1 MNIILNLN
9 RNPQLTN
16 HNNMVELEVPDQSF
30 IFRSRITTIVKMIG
44 IVKVDK
50 CHNFLTFQNE
60 DHHQRYIKE
69 RKLIHLMIKFHSKE
83 EPIQQPIS
91 FKLKF
96 TNRVIKNL
104 RKNIRKKP
112 NLLKLNLINVFS
124 LKIIKITTN

>member
-44 IVKVDK
+44 IVKVEK
-50 CHNFLTFQNE
+50 CHNFPTFQNE
-60 DHHQRYIKE
+60 DHHQKYIKE
-69 RKLIHLMIKFHSKE
+69 NKLTHLMIKFHSKE
-83 EPIQQPIS
+83 EPIQQLIF

-96 TNRVIKNL
+96 INRVIKNL
-104 RKNIRKKP
+104 SKSIRKKP
-112 NLLKLNLINVFS
+112 NSLKLNLINVFS